1 MTDIEIVREA
11 IELFTV
17 HYFDTIEMAG
27 TVKCHKKDNV
37 NYIGIDLRNTKWDED
52 LEKLHQS
59 LLSYLKEWTQR
70 NSSNFKDHVSISRL
84 TIQYLLPKKDGAN
97 QNQSKHVKL
106 FYLPPYYY
114 RSSQEST
121 GKPYPRFILKI
132 LVIWNNLLLRNTIL
146 TLLLTVILIIIG
158 IYKIKSDKEFI
169 ERLIKSYDYINI
181 ASGIMA
187 SLVLGF
193 LVTKVIAIRQ
203 DKQKHTGVV
212 RELSNKLTY
221 FRNICYRLA
230 GDHNY
235 WSTQH
240 PAYKSYQYANSIKHD
255 ITFEEYYYPNYD
267 DDVEY
272 AKFKSFY
279 NPDLSHSVISLILQ
293 LHMMAGDSFLDSG
306 LTYTKFPPNHIYSHD
321 EMEKFALFSDSNL
334 IWYCSSEAKIFPA
347 NFNNSYAVKEIIDD
361 VNRIY
366 PDNKI
371 STLTSEKLENV
382 SLDFQYQ
389 IIPRLYN
396 LTRVVDAGLPITINY
411 FVVTF
416 ILLLVFG
423 VIIPTLTYVFID
435 KAYAFL
441 SVFPSIGIITHIL
454 LTLKPILDTENTL
467 DKKYDYL

>member
-17 HYFDTIEMAG
+17 HHFDSIEMAG

-37 NYIGIDLRNTKWDED
+37 NYISVDLTNATWDEN
-52 LEKLHQS
+52 LGKLHYS
-59 LLSYLKEWTQR
+59 LISYLKEWTQK
-70 NSSNFKDHVSISRL
+70 NFSNFKDYVSISRL
-84 TIQYLLPKKDGAN
+84 TIEYLLPEKDGAN
-97 QNQSKHVKL
+97 QNQARHVKL

-114 RSSQEST
+114 RSGQNDN
-121 GKPYPRFILKI
+121 GKPYSPFVIKI
-132 LVIWNNLLLRNTIL
+132 LNIWNNILLRNIIL
-146 TLLLTVILIIIG
+146 TLLPTIVLITIG
-158 IYKIKSDKEFI
+158 VYKIRTDKAFI

-181 ASGIMA
+181 ASGIIA
-187 SLVLGF
+187 SFVLGF

-203 DKQKHTGVV
+203 DKQKYTGAI

-221 FRNICYRLA
+221 FRNICYKLA

-235 WSTQH
+235 WSTHH

-272 AKFKSFY
+272 AKYKAFY
-279 NPDLSHSVISLILQ
+279 KEDLSHSVISLILQ
-293 LHMMAGDSFLDSG
+293 LHMMAGDSLLDSG
-306 LTYTKFPPNHIYSHD
+306 LTYTKFPPNYIYSHD
-321 EMEKFALFSDSNL
+321 EMKKFALFSDSNL

-347 NFNNSYAVKEIIDD
+347 NFYPSYAVKEIIED

-366 PDNKI
+366 PENKI
-371 STLTSEKLENV
+371 ETLTNDKLENL

-396 LTRVVDAGLPITINY
+396 LTKVVDSSLPITINY
-411 FVVTF
+411 FVISF

-423 VIIPTLTYVFID
+423 VIVPTLTYVFID

-441 SVFPSIGIITHIL
+441 SVFPSIGIISHIL
-454 LTLKPILDTENTL
+454 LTLKPILETENTL
-467 DKKYDYL
+467 DTKHDYL